1 MVDEAAANRHHF
13 AMRGRVAVRPPKIA
27 PACKDLPVAHN
38 HGAER
43 KITLPGFIQG
53 NAHEPFIVG

>member
-1 MVDEAAANRHHF
+1 MVGEAAVYRRHLT
-13 AMRGRVAVRPPKIA
+13 VRSWVVIRPSKIA
-27 PACKDLPVAHN
+27 PTREDLSVAHN

-43 KITLPGFIQG
+43 GISLPGFVQG